1 MPARDLVRR
10 RRGDTRGAAA
20 IEFALVLPIVL
31 LLVCGI
37 VDFGR
42 MLDLQIKLSGAA
54 REGARW
60 VALGQGDP
68 TTRVRTAVGDPAI
81 AASVGVSYST
91 CPSPPPT
98 GASSVNTT
106 VTATRAYA
114 LITPL
119 NALSVLFG
127 GAIPTSFTLTGT
139 GVMRCGG

>member
-1 MPARDLVRR
+1 MPARYFVRR

-42 MLDLQIKLSGAA
+42 MLNIQITLSAAA

-60 VALGQGDP
+60 AALKQPDPAGRVALAAPGLAPVVTVSGCP
-68 TTRVRTAVGDPAI
+68 ANPPVGTNATVVATT
-81 AASVGVSYST
+81 SYS
-91 CPSPPPT
+91 
-98 GASSVNTT
+98 
-106 VTATRAYA
+106 
-114 LITPL
+114 LLTPL
-119 NALSVLFG
+119 NALSGLFG
-127 GAIPTSFTLTGT
+127 GGVPGTVTLTGQ

>member
-1 MPARDLVRR
+1 MPALHIVRR

-20 IEFALVLPIVL
+20 VEFALVLPLVL
-31 LLVCGI
+31 LLVLGI

-42 MLDLQIKLSGAA
+42 MLDWQIKLSGAA

-68 TTRVRTAVGDPAI
+68 TTRVRTATADPAS
-81 AASVGVSYST
+81 ASVAVSWSA

-106 VTATRAYA
+106 VTATKTYT

-119 NALSVLFG
+119 NAISGLLG
-127 GAIPTSFTLTGT
+127 GAIPTSFTLTGR